1 MADGIAYLDGPR
13 LQRCLIAG
21 LDRLIAEREYLNK
34 INVFPVPDGDTG
46 NNLAR
51 TALAAREAISEA
63 HASAGEILTR
73 LADGALDGAQGNSG
87 TILAQFF
94 QGMATTLADKRR
106 IETAEFAAALP
117 AAAADTRA
125 ALANPR
131 EGTLVTVLDAAA
143 QSAASN
149 RGMSDFSRL
158 LPTILEASQT
168 ALGATTD
175 QLEEL
180 RKANV
185 VDAGAR
191 GLVCILEG
199 CTDYL
204 LKGSLRQKLQPPEIV
219 DEVFLDHHEH
229 STDLTYRYCTECM
242 VTGKDLDSARIRQ
255 EIEAL
260 GNSMVIAGSKKRLRI
275 HIHSNEPETI
285 FELVGEF
292 GEVGKTKADDMIGQ
306 ARALNR
312 SNRDVVIVTD
322 SAADIPEDVL
332 EAHDIHMVPLRVQFG
347 TDSHLDKTGMTPAEF
362 RRELETNPNTPGTSQ
377 PTQGD
382 LRRMYEF
389 LGTHFKEIV
398 SISVS
403 SALSGTHQGAVNAA
417 SRTDVSERIDVL
429 DSVNVSVG
437 QGLITLQAARL
448 AESGLRGA
456 ELAASINKAAEGTTC
471 YAMVSDLTNAVRSGR
486 VKPYFKHI
494 ADWLK
499 LTPVL
504 GKTPDGTIGLSGVL
518 FGRSNLVGKF
528 AAHVAGKSLGNGP
541 VEFAIAHGHT
551 EANDAEELSNLL
563 QDRLDEASCVWQT
576 ELGAALGVHAG
587 MQALVVAVMPSEV
600 T

>member
-158 LPTILEASQT
+158 LPTILEASRT

-275 HIHSNEPETI
+275 HIHTNEPETL
-285 FELVGEF
+285 FELVGDF